1 MELYNHN
8 KTTYERALEY
18 LHEYKECAVVQA
30 TGTGKT
36 FITMA
41 LLDSIFAGM
50 TVLYVVPTLAIA
62 QSITLNDEWYYDNV
76 TFVTYSNLRN
86 IDADYD
92 VAIFDELHRSGART
106 WLPQVTRLKE
116 SVTYALGLSATP
128 WRFLDNKRNMAEEL
142 FKNHIIYGPDI
153 EEAINSGILV
163 GFDYVAIL
171 SEVTEYVDL
180 IENYNPSL
188 EIRARLAGLD
198 LSEYNL
204 AQRIQA
210 NIDTEPRK
218 WVIFY
223 ADTDALEQADTD
235 IKNWLGDIPIY
246 QLSSKQTQRVNKENL
261 TAFNNTSGTCVI
273 KSVDML
279 NEGVHL
285 RDVTGIIF
293 ARKTVSGNVF
303 LQQLGRALSASN
315 HVVRPKIIDLVE
327 NYNNIKVLKA
337 GISHSRTVTGKSAS
351 IEENVL
357 NITQVL
363 ISYDDVFLELEDILA
378 KVTGKWADWEDMV
391 LREYYSTEGLAVY
404 KRLNDKTK
412 SECSKRA
419 KLLGLTHNTQ
429 WTDEE
434 DAIVRKY
441 YTHEKTSIWKRLPGR
456 TQTAINNRAYKLGV
470 ISKWTAE
477 EDLLLMKE
485 WSTEGLSLLQKLPR
499 HELDDIYERA
509 GKLGLR

>member
-18 LHEYKECAVVQA
+18 LQEYKECAVIQA

-41 LLDSIFAGM
+41 LLDSIFAHM
-50 TVLYVVPTLAIA
+50 DVLYVVPTLAIA
-62 QSITLNDEWYYDNV
+62 QSITLNDEWNYDNV

-86 IDADYD
+86 IDTDYA
-92 VAIFDELHRSGART
+92 VVIFDELHRSGART
-106 WLPQVTRLKE
+106 WLPQVLRIKE
-116 SVTYALGLSATP
+116 SVTYTLGLSATP

-142 FKNHIIYGPDI
+142 FKDHVIYGPDI
-153 EEAINSGILV
+153 EEAINSGILI

-204 AQRIQA
+204 AQRIQV

-261 TAFNNTSGTCVI
+261 TAFNNTCGACAI

-285 RDVTGIIF
+285 HNVTGIIF

-337 GISHSRTVTGKSAS
+337 GIPHSRTATGQPMQN
-351 IEENVL
+351 EENVV

-363 ISYDDVFLELEDILA
+363 ISYDDIFLELEDILA
-378 KVTGKWADWEDMV
+378 KVTGKWADWEDVV
-391 LREYYSTEGLAVY
+391 LREYYSSEGLDVY
-404 KRLNDKTK
+404 KRLKDKTK
-412 SECSKRA
+412 RECSKRA

-429 WTDEE
+429 WTVEE
-434 DAIVRKY
+434 DAIVKKY
-441 YTHEKTSIWKRLPGR
+441 YTHEKTTIWKRLPGR

-485 WSTEGLSLLQKLPR
+485 WATEGLSLLQKLPR

>member
-1 MELYNHN
+1 MELFKHN
-8 KTTYERALEY
+8 KVTYENALTLLER
-18 LHEYKECAVVQA
+18 HKECAIIQA

-41 LLDSIFAGM
+41 LLDSIFKGLN
-50 TVLYVVPTLAIA
+50 VLYVVPTLAIG
-62 QSITLNDEWYYDNV
+62 QSIALNTDWNYDNV
-76 TFVTYSNLRN
+76 TFMTYSSLHTVEQN
-86 IDADYD
+86 YD
-92 VAIFDELHRSGART
+92 VAIFDELHRSGANT
-106 WLPQVTRLKE
+106 WQPQVLRVKAL
-116 SVTYALGLSATP
+116 VTYSVGLSATP

-142 FKNHIIYGPDI
+142 FKEHIVYGPDI
-153 EEAINSGILV
+153 EEAINSGILM
-163 GFDYVAIL
+163 GFDYHAIL

-204 AQRIQA
+204 GQRIQA
-210 NIDTEPRK
+210 NAGTQPRK
-218 WVIFY
+218 WVVFY
-223 ADTDALEQADTD
+223 ADTDSLEQGNVD
-235 IKNWLGDIPIY
+235 IINWLGDIPIY
-246 QLSSKQTQRVNKENL
+246 QVTSKQTARVNKTNL
-261 TAFNNTSGTCVI
+261 LEFNQTPEPCVI

-279 NEGVHL
+279 NEGIHL
-285 RDVTGIIF
+285 EGVTGIIF

-315 HVVRPKIIDLVE
+315 HNIRPKIIDLVE

-337 GISHSRTVTGKSAS
+337 GIPHSKTITGKGGVK
-351 IEENVL
+351 EENVL
-357 NITQVL
+357 NVTQVL

-378 KVTGKWADWEDMV
+378 KVTDKWADWEDIV
-391 LREYYSTEGLAVY
+391 LKEYYLIEGLEVFR
-404 KRLNDKTK
+404 RLRDKTK
-412 SECSKRA
+412 SDCSKRA
-419 KLLGLTHNTQ
+419 KLLGLTRNNQ
-429 WTDEE
+429 WTADE
-434 DAIVRKY
+434 DAIIKKY
-441 YTHEKTSIWKRLPGR
+441 YVHEKMTIWKRLPGR

-485 WSTEGLSLLQKLPR
+485 WATEGLSLLQKLPR